1 MAAKARYT
9 IQSPFRALFSS
20 FQLFSEMAIWPPKL
34 GTLYKSFPSSFQ
46 GLKVAFSHKALHPTQ
61 LNNEVLVEC
70 EKNGGWRGVF
80 EFRGENLTV
89 LCYFC
94 SGLYTTRRQIDG
106 KIRYVAI
113 FSVFE
118 KNMSLMPI
126 KFAFI
131 WWYFCIG
138 P

>member
-1 MAAKARYT
+1 MATGEA
-9 IQSPFRALFSS
+9 SSS
-20 FQLFSEMAIWPPKL
+20 FEAKTSL
-34 GTLYKSFPSSFQ
+34 
-46 GLKVAFSHKALHPTQ
+46 
-61 LNNEVLVEC
+61 
-70 EKNGGWRGVF
+70 
-80 EFRGENLTV
+80 V

-118 KNMSLMPI
+118 KNMSLMSI